1 MAQILLFHHAHGLTS
16 GVLGFADE
24 LRTNG
29 HPVTTP
35 DLFDGKTFSDLD
47 EGVAYAESVGFET
60 LMDRGVAMA
69 DDLRR
74 SIVYAGF
81 SLGVMP
87 AQKLAQTRDGAL
99 GALLYHE
106 TLPTAMFGRGWP
118 DRVALQVH
126 VSEDDPWADHEAIED
141 VHRQVAGS
149 ELYRYPGGAHLFA
162 DAMTPEYERS
172 AADALMDRTLAFL
185 ARIDERHT

>member
-1 MAQILLFHHAHGLTS
+1 MAQILLFHHAHGLTA

-29 HPVTTP
+29 HSVVTP
-35 DLFDGKTFSDLD
+35 DLLDGKMFADLD
-47 EGVAYAESVGFET
+47 EGVAYAEEMGFEA

-69 DDLRR
+69 ADLPHDVV
-74 SIVYAGF
+74 SAGF

-118 DRVALQVH
+118 ERVALQIH
-126 VSEDDPWADHEAIED
+126 VSEGDPWADHDAIED
-141 VHRQVAGS
+141 VHREVAGS
-149 ELYRYPGGAHLFA
+149 ELYRYPGSAHLFA
-162 DAMTPEYERS
+162 DPTTPEYDRTS
-172 AADALMDRTLAFL
+172 ADTLMDRTLAFL
-185 ARIDERHT
+185 ARIDERHN